1 MKQEMSPREKC
12 KFVVEK
18 MRELGFDVIEVIE
31 VDSWDDDMISYFIAN
46 YEYYYFMKST
56 PKTERR

>member
-1 MKQEMSPREKC
+1 MSPREKMQIRRR
-12 KFVVEK
+12 EDA
-18 MRELGFDVIEVIE
+18 ELGFDVTEVIE